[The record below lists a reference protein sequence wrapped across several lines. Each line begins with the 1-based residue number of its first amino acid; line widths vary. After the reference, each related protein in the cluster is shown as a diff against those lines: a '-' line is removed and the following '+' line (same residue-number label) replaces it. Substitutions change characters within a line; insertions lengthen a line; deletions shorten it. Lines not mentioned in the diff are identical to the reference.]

1 MDYHIP
7 KYVSP
12 ESKQQSYTPTE
23 RKSFQKLLNMGFT
36 DTFRKLNP
44 NVRKY
49 SWWNVQR
56 LGR

>member
-1 MDYHIP
+1 
-7 KYVSP
+7 
-12 ESKQQSYTPTE
+12 
-23 RKSFQKLLNMGFT
+23 MGFT

-56 LGR
+56 LGREKNLGKRLDYFLIDNRIVDIVVKSEIRSEV